1 MGSRSPEARAHPGES
16 CLRTPSVEAFDLPGW
31 HGVFD
36 AAHRP
41 ADLGRAVGRLTDPAS
56 AVRTLHWGRNYLY
69 EARLETE
76 AGPLPAVVKQF
87 RNESLKARLRR
98 RLRGSKAQRSWAAAE
113 ALLAAGIETPEP
125 VLVIES
131 DDPAGPSFYVTRLA
145 EGVTE
150 ARYLLRA
157 ANAGEAE
164 GRFPD
169 LPMEEFLD
177 ALADLARS
185 LHRHRIWFRDLTSG
199 NVLLDRRPDG
209 SLRLR
214 LVDLNRARLGRR
226 LTLSE
231 RTRDLSRMPIF
242 RPQHQDRL
250 LRAYWSAAADGRAPS
265 GPAWWAK
272 RLLYLLY
279 HHAFRAKNRAKQRIR
294 AAKGRLAGKVVSR
307 GTHVHIPDAPEDA
320 PSRERVVWD
329 HLSDQPH
336 LHATPLQKLG
346 TRLYDARSHLAQL
359 GAAVRSGPRV
369 ARRYR
374 RLRRSLYREPVTFG
388 GLGVALRPLPEDP
401 EGLLGLVEELGV
413 GPVLLR
419 LHPWDPDARDAEEEL
434 ARELAA
440 RGHEVSFA
448 LPQTRDLVRDR
459 ERWRAAVAE
468 IAERFTPYG
477 RAFQVGQAVNRSK
490 WGVWTAEEYATL
502 LADAREPLTARRP
515 DVEILGPAVID
526 FEFHAT
532 AGLLNRRRP
541 GLAFDAVSALLYVDR
556 RGAPENRQAGFDT
569 VDKVVLLR
577 ALAETGRNAA
587 SPRCWITEVNWP
599 LLEGPHSPAGRSVS
613 VDEETQADYLVR
625 YYLLAL
631 GTGLVERVFWWQM
644 VARGYGLACPGD
656 GAGLRRRPAFRALA
670 ALVRELEGATF
681 LGPVPAS
688 PGEQARHGARRVVSS
703 GREEAPDDAGRSGPS
718 VRLAAP
724 ADGDAA
730 GRGGAPPPGDARLY
744 RFRRADGT
752 ELVVGWSAADRPAE
766 ATLPRPVAS
775 ALGRDGTPEPP
786 PDGTR
791 VMLDRSPRYLV
802 LGPE

>member
-1 MGSRSPEARAHPGES
+1 MDRPRPDTDAPPVEACPCPPEA
-16 CLRTPSVEAFDLPGW
+16 EAFTLPGW
-31 HGVFD
+31 HGVV
-36 AAHRP
+36 APAHRP
-41 ADLGRAVGRLTDPAS
+41 AELRREVERLTDPAS

-69 EARLETE
+69 EARLETA
-76 AGPLPAVVKQF
+76 AGPVPVVVKQF
-87 RNESLKARLRR
+87 RNERLKARLRR
-98 RLRGSKAQRSWAAAE
+98 RIRGSKAQRSWAAAE

-125 VLVIES
+125 VLGIES

-157 ANAGEAE
+157 ANAGDAE
-164 GRFPD
+164 RRFPD

-177 ALADLARS
+177 ALAGLARR

-199 NVLLDRRPDG
+199 NVLLDRRADG
-209 SLRLR
+209 TLRLR

-226 LTLSE
+226 LTVSE

-242 RPQHQDRL
+242 RPEHQERL
-250 LRAYWSAAADGRAPS
+250 LRAYWSDPADGRTPS
-265 GPAWWAK
+265 GPAWWA
-272 RLLYLLY
+272 RRSLYLLY
-279 HHAFRAKNRAKQRIR
+279 HHAFRAKNRSKQRVR
-294 AAKGRLAGKVVSR
+294 AAKSRLAGKVVSR
-307 GTHVHIPDAPEDA
+307 GVHVHIPDAPEDA

-346 TRLYDARSHLAQL
+346 ARLGDAGSHLAQL
-359 GAAVRSGPRV
+359 GAAGRAVPRIT
-369 ARRYR
+369 RRYR
-374 RLRRSLYREPVTFG
+374 RLRRGLYAEPVAFG
-388 GLGVALRPLPEDP
+388 AMGVALRPLPGDP
-401 EGLLGLVEELGV
+401 EGLLALVDELGAR
-413 GPVLLR
+413 PVLLR
-419 LHPWDPDARDAEEEL
+419 LHPWDPEARDAEEAL

-448 LPQTRDLVRDR
+448 LPQTRELVRDR
-459 ERWRAAVAE
+459 ERWRAALAE

-490 WGVWTAEEYATL
+490 WGVWTAEEYAAL
-502 LADAREPLTARRP
+502 LADARESLTARRP
-515 DVEILGPAVID
+515 DAELLGPAVID
-526 FEFHAT
+526 FEFHAA
-532 AGLLNRRRP
+532 AGLLNLRRP

-569 VDKVVLLR
+569 VEKVVLLR

-625 YYLLAL
+625 YYLLTL

-644 VARGYGLACPGD
+644 VARGYGLVCPGD

-670 ALVRELEGATF
+670 TLIRELEGATF
-681 LGPVPAS
+681 TGPLGPGGGAR
-688 PGEQARHGARRVVSS
+688 GEGGARR
-703 GREEAPDDAGRSGPS
+703 A
-718 VRLAAP
+718 
-724 ADGDAA
+724 
-730 GRGGAPPPGDARLY
+730 RGGDARLY
-744 RFRRADGT
+744 AFRRADGS
-752 ELVVGWSAADRPAE
+752 ELVVGWSAAGRPVE
-766 ATLPRPVAS
+766 ATLPRPAEA
-775 ALGRDGTPEPP
+775 ALTRDGAPEPP
-786 PDGTR
+786 PEGVRIT
-791 VMLDRSPRYLV
+791 LGPSPRYFL
-802 LGPE
+802 LR

>member
-1 MGSRSPEARAHPGES
+1 MDRPLPDSRTVPPEA
-16 CLRTPSVEAFDLPGW
+16 CLRTPTAEAFALPGW
-31 HGVFD
+31 HGTFD
-36 AAHRP
+36 AAYRP
-41 ADLGRAVGRLTDPAS
+41 ADFERAVEHLTDPAS

-69 EARLETE
+69 EARLETT
-76 AGPLPAVVKQF
+76 AGPLPVVVKQF

-98 RLRGSKAQRSWAAAE
+98 RLRGSKARRSWLAAE

-125 VLVIES
+125 VLGIES

-145 EGVTE
+145 AGVTE

-164 GRFPD
+164 RRFPD
-169 LPMEEFLD
+169 LPVDEFLD
-177 ALADLARS
+177 ALAELARS

-231 RTRDLSRMPIF
+231 RTRDLSRMPIV
-242 RPQHQDRL
+242 RPEHQERL
-250 LRAYWSAAADGRAPS
+250 LRAYWGGSAHGRAPS
-265 GPAWWAK
+265 GPAWWA
-272 RLLYLLY
+272 RRSLYLLY
-279 HHAFRAKNRAKQRIR
+279 HHAFRGKNRAKQRIR
-294 AAKGRLAGKVVSR
+294 AAKDRLAGKVVSR
-307 GTHVHIPDAPEDA
+307 GTHVHIPDAPEEA

-346 TRLYDARSHLAQL
+346 TRLADTGSHAAQL
-359 GAAVRSGPRV
+359 GAAARAAPRIR
-369 ARRYR
+369 RRYR
-374 RLRRSLYREPVTFG
+374 RLRRRLYREPVAFG
-388 GLGVALRPLPEDP
+388 GLGVALRPLAEDP
-401 EGLLGLVEELGV
+401 EGLLGLVEELGT

-419 LHPWDPDARDAEEEL
+419 LHPWDPEGRRAEEAL
-434 ARELAA
+434 ARELAG

-448 LPQTRDLVRDR
+448 LPQTRELVRDR

-490 WGVWTAEEYATL
+490 WGVWTAEEYAGL
-502 LADAREPLTARRP
+502 LADAREHLVARRP

-526 FEFHAT
+526 FEYHAT
-532 AGLLNRRRP
+532 AGLLNLRRP

-577 ALAETGRNAA
+577 ALAETGKNSA
-587 SPRCWITEVNWP
+587 SPRCWITEANWP

-644 VARGYGLACPGD
+644 VARGYGLVSPGD
-656 GAGLRRRPAFRALA
+656 GAGLRRRPAFHALA
-670 ALVRELEGATF
+670 TLARELERADF
-681 LGPVPAS
+681 LGPVQGSDEA
-688 PGEQARHGARRVVSS
+688 GARR
-703 GREEAPDDAGRSGPS
+703 
-718 VRLAAP
+718 
-724 ADGDAA
+724 
-730 GRGGAPPPGDARLY
+730 GAPSAGDVRLY
-744 RFRRADGT
+744 RFRRVDGT
-752 ELVVGWSAADRPAE
+752 ELVVGWSAAARSAE
-766 ATLPRPVAS
+766 ATLPRPAETV
-775 ALGRDGTPEPP
+775 LGRDGTPEPAP
-786 PDGTR
+786 NGVRIT
-791 VMLDRSPRYLV
+791 LGRSPRYFL
-802 LGPE
+802 LASE